1 MIRIAVCD
9 DEPCFTQQI
18 SHVIAN
24 HARDISPSPET
35 VLYTS
40 SGQLLYDVE
49 EGAHFDLL
57 LLDIEMPVMDG
68 ISVARDARKVDDYI
82 IIIFITN
89 MAQYAIHG
97 YEVNALDYVIKPIA
111 YYPFSVKLRRAIR
124 MIRETSGNS
133 LLLPFDG
140 EDRRIPTKDILYVEV
155 HSHTI

>member
-49 EGAHFDLL
+49 AVSYTH
-57 LLDIEMPVMDG
+57 LDVYKRQPAV
-68 ISVARDARKVDDYI
+68 
-82 IIIFITN
+82 
-89 MAQYAIHG
+89 
-97 YEVNALDYVIKPIA
+97 
-111 YYPFSVKLRRAIR
+111 
-124 MIRETSGNS
+124 
-133 LLLPFDG
+133 
-140 EDRRIPTKDILYVEV
+140 RI
-155 HSHTI
+155 